1 MTTPRQP
8 VLVSWSG
15 GKDSL
20 LALAE
25 LLRSERFEI
34 VALLTTVASGYD
46 RISHHGV
53 RRELLRQQTAALG
66 LPLEEIVVSPVCTNA
81 EYESK
86 LAAALQPHRER
97 GITTVVFGD
106 IFLEDLREYRD
117 RHLAGC
123 GLQGLYPLW
132 KRDTSQLVREFL
144 APGFRTVTV
153 CVDGRVLDPS
163 FAGREIDEAF
173 LADLPAA
180 VDPCGENGEF
190 HTFVFDGPLFC
201 EPVRFTRGEIVER
214 DTRFFCDLILDA
226 PTESTYLGP
235 RTARIRTG

>member
-1 MTTPRQP
+1 MNGERQP
-8 VLVSWSG
+8 VLISWSG

-25 LLRSERFEI
+25 LLRSEQFEI
-34 VALLTTVASGYD
+34 VALLTTVAAGYD

-53 RRELLRQQTAALG
+53 RRELLRRQTAALD

-86 LAAALQPHRER
+86 LAAALQAHREC
-97 GITTVVFGD
+97 GVTTVVYGD

-123 GLQGLYPLW
+123 GMQGLYPLW

-144 APGFRTVTV
+144 AAGFRTVTV
-153 CVDGRVLDPS
+153 CVDGRVLDRS
-163 FAGREIDEAF
+163 FAGREIDETF
-173 LADLPAA
+173 LAELPSG
-180 VDPCGENGEF
+180 VDHCGENGEF
-190 HTFVFDGPLFC
+190 HTFVFDGPLFR
-201 EPVRFTRGEIVER
+201 EPVPFTRGEIVQR

-235 RTARIRTG
+235 RMAVRTG